1 MKKNGDE
8 LTLNGLAVIL
18 ILVLLSAAVTNLIG
32 ISSLFG
38 AFMMGAAL
46 YDQRDLREAIH
57 RRLNDFVTTFFLPI
71 FFTYTGLRTDAGSM
85 AGGKMWLFC
94 GFVVLTAIIGK
105 YVGCTLAARL
115 NGVPRR
121 EASIIGVMMNARGLT
136 ELIVINVGYETG
148 ILPKT
153 VFFMLVLMAVATTYM
168 TTPVLRRLFRGS
180 EVWDA
185 YRVSDFAARWKPV

>member
-1 MKKNGDE
+1 
-8 LTLNGLAVIL
+8 V
-18 ILVLLSAAVTNLIG
+18 ILVLVLASAALPNWIG
-32 ISSLFG
+32 IFSLFG
-38 AFMMGAAL
+38 GFMMGAIL
-46 YDQRDLREAIH
+46 YDQGGLRDAIH

-85 AGGKMWLFC
+85 AGAKMWLFC
-94 GFVVLTAIIGK
+94 GLVLLAAVLGK
-105 YVGCTLAARL
+105 FGGCTAAARW

-136 ELIVINVGYETG
+136 ELIVINVGYELG

-153 VFFMLVLMAVATTYM
+153 VFFMLVIMAVATTYM

-180 EVWDA
+180 EMWDSYKA
-185 YRVSDFAARWKPV
+185 SAFAARHSDGRAKSAIA